1 VNHICFFGID
11 NYRMLAPAASER
23 PVNGEAVQQVL
34 LARAFRDLGYR
45 VSMVVRESGNH
56 PDHVVEGIRVLRA
69 FNWHDGLPG
78 IRFLHPRAS
87 GVIKALRKID
97 ADIYYQSPAGV
108 FTGITAAFCKWKN
121 RKFVFRI
128 ASDANCVPGEQ
139 LIEFWRDRKLFEYG
153 LRRADLIAVQSYH
166 QMGLLK
172 ANYGLESKLV
182 NMVMEL
188 PMEPIGGKRDIDV
201 LWVNNLRAVKRAEC
215 VLSVA
220 AQLTQYDFVMIGGA
234 LPGSED
240 YFESIAQK
248 ASQMPNV
255 KFLGQ
260 VPYDAVNRY
269 IARSKILL
277 NTSVVEGFPNSFL
290 QAWARKVPV
299 VSFFDPDQ
307 IITREGLGIRPRTE
321 KEMCAALYAVL
332 EDSGKREE
340 MGNAARRYALA
351 HFTPDSAARRY
362 IELCRA

>member
-1 VNHICFFGID
+1 MNHICFFGID
-11 NYRMLAPAASER
+11 NYRMLVPAASER

-34 LARAFRDLGYR
+34 LARAFRDLGYK

-56 PDHVVEGIRVLRA
+56 ADQVVEGIRVLRA

-78 IRFLHPRAS
+78 LRFLHPRAS
-87 GVIKALRKID
+87 GVVKALRKID

-108 FTGITAAFCKWKN
+108 FTGVTAAFCKWKK
-121 RKFVFRI
+121 RKFIFRI

-139 LIEFWRDRKLFEYG
+139 LIEFWRDRKLYEYG
-153 LRRADLIAVQSYH
+153 LQRADLIAVQSYH
-166 QMGLLK
+166 QAELLQ

-182 NMVMEL
+182 NMVMEA
-188 PMEPIGGKRDIDV
+188 PKEAIDSKRDIDV

-215 VLSVA
+215 VLSIA
-220 AQLTQYDFVMIGGA
+220 AQLTQCEFVMIGGA
-234 LPGSED
+234 VPGSEN

-248 ASQMPNV
+248 AAQMPNV

-260 VPYDAVNRY
+260 IPYEEVNRF
-269 IARSKILL
+269 IARTKILL

-307 IITREGLGIRPRTE
+307 IITREGLGIRPGTE

-332 EDSGKREE
+332 EDSGRREE
-340 MGNAARRYALA
+340 MGNAARCYVLA
-351 HFTPDSAARRY
+351 NFTPESAVKRY
-362 IELCRA
+362 IELCTA